1 MCAAS
6 LDQISAIEIHTAR
19 SRSSAAASARAR
31 QSAACSQHSLG
42 AAKRSM
48 RRRSD
53 FYPKAQ
59 IHKWLSKKCRPL
71 SKKMRVKPPF
81 SFERCILNKRP
92 MGDRMLEELCM
103 QTQGQAAMER
113 CALCHGKLG
122 LGTRFRNIWNGRWWV
137 HVRFCSVRCES
148 IYEVKRNDAAK
159 QRWHAFLAR
168 GNLRS

>member
-1 MCAAS
+1 M
-6 LDQISAIEIHTAR
+6 Q
-19 SRSSAAASARAR
+19 
-31 QSAACSQHSLG
+31 
-42 AAKRSM
+42 
-48 RRRSD
+48 
-53 FYPKAQ
+53 
-59 IHKWLSKKCRPL
+59 
-71 SKKMRVKPPF
+71 VKPPF

-103 QTQGQAAMER
+103 QTQGKAAMER
-113 CALCHGKLG
+113 CALCHGRLG

-168 GNLRS
+168 GNLRICGFVFPLTNYVARTVKGAHPMKFKLAFNGKARGEPRTSVSTEYPARTEVYEKCQ